1 MHWPERTRPRL
12 FGNHVKDIHKMPDD
26 KPADEPSESEGGY
39 SPPCYLREVDPAY
52 AGYLTRDELIAL
64 LNELLEGERAGAR
77 AAALFV
83 SRSNESDVQPALH
96 RVARD
101 EARFCAMLSRH
112 VRELG
117 GTPSPATGAFYDK
130 LVAISGFPEWLA
142 FLNRGQ
148 GWVVRKL
155 RDVLPR
161 IRDDRLHDDLK
172 VMLEVHEG
180 NIRRCESLLNIAQSR
195 SGPPHDAPA

>member
-1 MHWPERTRPRL
+1 
-12 FGNHVKDIHKMPDD
+12 VKDIHKMPDD
-26 KPADEPSESEGGY
+26 TPADEPSESRGGY

-52 AGYLTRDELIAL
+52 AGYLTKDELVAI

-77 AAALFV
+77 AATLFV
-83 SRSNESDVQPALH
+83 TEGVEDGMDLTLH
-96 RVARD
+96 RIARD

-112 VRELG
+112 IRELG
-117 GTPSPATGAFYDK
+117 GKPSPATGAFYDK
-130 LVAISGFPEWLA
+130 LVAISGFPERLA

-161 IRDDRLHDDLK
+161 VRDDRLHGDLK

-180 NIRRCESLLNIAQSR
+180 NIRRCDRLLNSTQPR
-195 SGPPHDAPA
+195 SGPPQDSPA